1 MLIEKFSLPVQRATE
16 LAGRL
21 AVKSNHRHVTPG
33 HLLKALLDSKG
44 SPVER
49 SLKLAGCDVERL
61 LHRLDERLRAT
72 PTASSNAA
80 DTPINRALEGV
91 FIRAEEAVAAL
102 GNRYIGPNHVLIG
115 MLEDEDVRSELVASG
130 ANLNLLRE
138 ALEDTRA
145 GHGRGQRLE
154 DFESLHAYG
163 VDLTERARQGELDP
177 VLGRDQEIRQLIQVL
192 SRRQK
197 NNPVLVGEP
206 GVGKTAIVEGLA
218 QRIVQ
223 GRVPD
228 GLAGHIVM
236 SLDLGALLA
245 GTKFRGE
252 FEERLKRVLAEVAE
266 AENVIVFID
275 ELHMLM
281 GAGRTD
287 GGADAANLLKPALSR
302 GELRCIGS
310 TTLAEYRK
318 YIEKDAA
325 FSRRF
330 QLVLVEEPSVEQATT
345 ILRGLKATYEAH
357 HGVRITDAAINA
369 AVKLSHRYITDRFLP
384 DKAIDLLDQAAAGL
398 RMEVASRP
406 AEIERLDERI
416 VGLEIE
422 IRALEQ
428 DNDNRQTPTS
438 ARLREQV
445 EELKGERATLI
456 DRWEREKR
464 AVIGV
469 QEAKRELEAA
479 RREMEAKIREEDFAR
494 VAELQYKVI
503 PEREKRLAELTSDQV
518 DTNEVRYVRQELTEQ
533 DVAEALSRLTKIP
546 VAKLVDDEAERLL
559 RMEQFLGS
567 RVVGQDAAVGIIARA
582 VRRARAGVQ
591 DPNRPLASFL
601 MLGPTGV
608 GKTELAK
615 ALAEFMFDDERAL
628 VRLDMSEYM
637 ERQAVARLI
646 GAPPGYV
653 GHDEGGLLTNQI
665 KRRPYSVILLDEVEK
680 AHRDVFNILLQLL
693 DDGRLT
699 DSQGVTVN
707 FKNTIILLTSNLGG
721 GEASPDESDEVFE
734 KRVLEATRAFFRP
747 ELLNRLDDIIVMRR
761 LRAETML
768 PIAERQVDKLKRR
781 LAERGLA
788 LSVSPDAIRYLAE
801 RGFDPAYGARPLRRA
816 VQRELEDPVAE
827 LLLRE
832 RLPPGRSISVERDE
846 TGLAL
851 AVD

>member
-21 AVKSNHRHVTPG
+21 AVKSNHRHVAPA
-33 HLLKALLDSKG
+33 HLLKALLDPKG
-44 SPVER
+44 APLER

-61 LHRLDERLRAT
+61 CELLDKRLRSVPNAPAQAT
-72 PTASSNAA
+72 
-80 DTPINRALEGV
+80 DTPINRALEAV
-91 FIRAEEAVAAL
+91 FIRAEEAASTL
-102 GNRYIGPNHVLIG
+102 GNRYIGPNHVLLG
-115 MLEDEDVRSELVASG
+115 MLENDELQHDFENAGV
-130 ANLNLLRE
+130 NLNVLR
-138 ALEDTRA
+138 ATLEDARA

-154 DFESLHAYG
+154 DYESLHAFG
-163 VDLTERARQGELDP
+163 IDLTEKARQGELDP
-177 VLGRDQEIRQLIQVL
+177 VLGRDQEIRQVIQIL

-206 GVGKTAIVEGLA
+206 GVGKTAIAEGLA

-228 GLAGHIVM
+228 GLAGHLVM

-252 FEERLKRVLAEVAE
+252 FEERLKRVLTEIAE
-266 AENVIVFID
+266 AENVILFID

-281 GAGRTD
+281 GAGKAD

-310 TTLAEYRK
+310 TTLSEYRK
-318 YIEKDAA
+318 YIEKDPA

-330 QLVLVEEPSVEQATT
+330 QLVLVEEPSIEQATT

-357 HGVRITDAAINA
+357 HGIRITDAAINA

-398 RMEVASRP
+398 RMEAASRP

-416 VGLEIE
+416 IGMEIE

-428 DNDNRQTPTS
+428 DNENRETPTS

-445 EELKGERATLI
+445 ERLKEERARLT
-456 DRWEREKR
+456 DRWEQEKR
-464 AVIGV
+464 AVLGV

-503 PEREKRLAELTSDQV
+503 PEREKRLAELSGDEV
-518 DTNEVRYVRQELTEQ
+518 APEKVRYVRQELTEE
-533 DVAEALSRLTKIP
+533 DVAESLSRLTKIP
-546 VAKLVDDEAERLL
+546 VAKLVDDEIERLL
-559 RMEQFLGS
+559 EMEQHLGN
-567 RVVGQDAAVGIIARA
+567 RVVGQEEAVDAIARA
-582 VRRARAGVQ
+582 VRRARAAIQ

-637 ERQAVARLI
+637 ERQAAARLI

-653 GHDEGGLLTNQI
+653 GHEEGGLLTNQI

-707 FKNTIILLTSNLGG
+707 FKNTIVLLTSNLGG
-721 GEASPDESDEVFE
+721 GEVSADDSNDAF
-734 KRVLEATRAFFRP
+734 KQRALEAAKAFFRP
-747 ELLNRLDDIIVMRR
+747 ELLNRLDDIIVMKP
-761 LRAETML
+761 LREAMML
-768 PIAERQVDKLKRR
+768 PIAERQIEKLRRR
-781 LAERGLA
+781 LAERGIGLE
-788 LSVSPDAIRYLAE
+788 VSPDAVSYLAE

-816 VQRELEDPVAE
+816 VQRELEDPVAD
-827 LLLRE
+827 LVLRE
-832 RLPPGRSISVERDE
+832 KLGTGRTILVQRGEE
-846 TGLAL
+846 GLAL
-851 AVD
+851 ATG